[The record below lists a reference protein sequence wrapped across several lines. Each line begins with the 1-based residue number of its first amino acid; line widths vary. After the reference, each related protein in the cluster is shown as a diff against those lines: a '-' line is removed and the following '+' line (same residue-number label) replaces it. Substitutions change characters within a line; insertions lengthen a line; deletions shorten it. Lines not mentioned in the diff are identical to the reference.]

1 MLLQNLGFAFQ
12 EWKFQNKVNE
22 VESGN
27 ASVRSPTLA
36 SCQQHR
42 LWGQL
47 RFSLSLVGSLLVR
60 HLVFPMLS
68 FTCGVGTTVPVSQ
81 IVLRQ
86 LHWGTLQEIH
96 ILRPHPEPTAS
107 EILGMAYFLQA
118 LWVITRQIQV

>member
-27 ASVRSPTLA
+27 ASVRSPMLA

-47 RFSLSLVGSLLVR
+47 RVKVQSVIGGVASGEAPGLPDAQFHLWSGDNSTCLTDSSVSASLGNLAR
-60 HLVFPMLS
+60 NTH
-68 FTCGVGTTVPVSQ
+68 SQ
-81 IVLRQ
+81 
-86 LHWGTLQEIH
+86 
-96 ILRPHPEPTAS
+96 AS
-107 EILGMAYFLQA
+107 P
-118 LWVITRQIQV
+118 

>member
-1 MLLQNLGFAFQ
+1 MPALDLQRLHHANSTG
-12 EWKFQNKVNE
+12 
-22 VESGN
+22 SGV
-27 ASVRSPTLA
+27 ST
-36 SCQQHR
+36 
-42 LWGQL
+42 GL
-47 RFSLSLVGSLLVR
+47 RFSLSLVGLLLVR

-107 EILGMAYFLQA
+107 EILGVAYFLQA